1 MNPASEASYSLFH
14 RQTQEANAPTK
25 RQQTRLARSDQKAR
39 RHVESVSILGF
50 EADGLLGGDNS
61 SQPHLQTSYVQYE
74 REGFSF
80 EASQRRP

>member
-1 MNPASEASYSLFH
+1 MVARDYAAAWLVPD
-14 RQTQEANAPTK
+14 
-25 RQQTRLARSDQKAR
+25 RLARSDQKAR